1 MSLLFSA
8 VAGYLI
14 GSFTTGYYLVR
25 LLRGTDVRAQGSG
38 ATGARNVGRVLG
50 WTGFWTVFTL
60 DIARGALAVWIAAQI
75 GAGAPGMM
83 LAMVLVT
90 AGHIF
95 PVQLGFRGGKGACV
109 SFGAL
114 LVFDL
119 QLALAGAIVC
129 LAILILVRHAV
140 GAFVSAFVLLPLA
153 AFLLGYRSMPLL
165 AVVAL
170 LVVIIIGFRD
180 DILRFLRRHHPAT
193 VSAGVVE

>member
-1 MSLLFSA
+1 MLLMFSV
-8 VAGYLI
+8 VAGYLV
-14 GSFTTGYYLVR
+14 GSLTTGYYLVR

-50 WTGFWTVFTL
+50 WSGFWTVFTL
-60 DIARGALAVWIAAQI
+60 DIARGALAVWIAALI

-83 LAMVLVT
+83 LAMVFVT

-114 LVFDL
+114 LVFDM
-119 QLALAGAIVC
+119 QLALAGALVC

-140 GAFVSAFVLLPLA
+140 GAFVFAFVLLPLV

-170 LVVIIIGFRD
+170 LAVILIGFRD
-180 DILRFLRRHHPAT
+180 DILRFLRRHRPTT
-193 VSAGVVE
+193 VRAGLVE

>member
-25 LLRGTDVRAQGSG
+25 LLRGTDVRAHGSG
-38 ATGARNVGRVLG
+38 STGARNAGRVLG

-60 DIARGALAVWIAAQI
+60 DIARGALAVWIAALI

-83 LAMVLVT
+83 LAMIFVT

-95 PVQLGFRGGKGACV
+95 PVQLGFRGGKGACT

-114 LVFDL
+114 LVFDP
-119 QLALAGAIVC
+119 QLALAGAMVC
-129 LAILILVRHAV
+129 LALLILVRHAV
-140 GAFVSAFVLLPLA
+140 GAFVSAFVLLPLVA
-153 AFLLGYRSMPLL
+153 YLLGYRSIPLL
-165 AVVAL
+165 AVLAL
-170 LVVIIIGFRD
+170 LAVILIGFRD
-180 DILRFLRRHHPAT
+180 DVALFVRRLRLAT
-193 VSAGVVE
+193 VSAGAVE